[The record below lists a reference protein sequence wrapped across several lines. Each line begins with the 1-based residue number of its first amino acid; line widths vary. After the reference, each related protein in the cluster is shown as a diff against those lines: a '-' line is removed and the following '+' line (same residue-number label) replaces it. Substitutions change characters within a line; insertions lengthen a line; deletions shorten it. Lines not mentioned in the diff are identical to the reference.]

1 METVKVIL
9 EKTDTGYSAYT
20 DDVLGCV
27 AVGDNLDE
35 VKLNMTEAIEFH
47 LEGLQEFNEEI
58 PEVLQGE
65 YTLDFKMDIPTFF
78 EWASGIVT
86 QTGLAKIAGINKNLV
101 SQYANGIKKP
111 GDKQLRK
118 IETAIHQFAR
128 ELQMISF

>member
-1 METVKVIL
+1 MEAVRVIL

-20 DDVLGCV
+20 DDVPGCI

-35 VKLNMTEAIEFH
+35 VKLNMTEAIQFH

-58 PEVLQGE
+58 PVKLQGE
-65 YTLDFKMDIPTFF
+65 YTLDFKMDITTFF

-101 SQYANGIKKP
+101 SQYANGIKRP
-111 GDKQLRK
+111 GSKQLQK
-118 IETAIHQFAR
+118 IEMAIHNFAQ
-128 ELQMISF
+128 ELKEVSF

>member
-47 LEGLQEFNEEI
+47 LEGLQEFNEEF